1 MIMARIPAG
10 NVVLEEEIEE
20 NYEPTEEGTA
30 SGIQEQIWLLI
41 PYVGT
46 LNGSLQINNS
56 GSIKFKCLY

>member
-41 PYVGT
+41 LYVGT
-46 LNGSLQINNS
+46 LKWTPSN
-56 GSIKFKCLY
+56 